1 MYNDTRIY
9 YLHICILSI
18 REGDGE
24 HDDFIVLLS
33 YCSCTLFSLLSI
45 VIVANLREKCFRLCA
60 LNSEDKILLKSK
72 EIPEG

>member
-24 HDDFIVLLS
+24 YDDVIVLLS
-33 YCSCTLFSLLSI
+33 HCSCTLFSLLSI
-45 VIVANLREKCFRLCA
+45 VIVANLREKCFRLYT
-60 LNSEDKILLKSK
+60 LNSENEVILKSK
-72 EIPEG
+72 EIPEE